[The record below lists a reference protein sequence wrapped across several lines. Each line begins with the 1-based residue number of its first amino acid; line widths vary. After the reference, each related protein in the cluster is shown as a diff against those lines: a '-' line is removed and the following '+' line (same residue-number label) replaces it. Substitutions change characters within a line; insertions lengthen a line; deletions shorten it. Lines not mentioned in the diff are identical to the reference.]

1 MKRRPSDRLQV
12 GDIDSTIAYE
22 QRGSEWVLFRYVQG
36 QAPGEADQAYFSS
49 VQKCHEAFCK
59 ALHDRAD
66 LIETMYAP
74 EADDSG
80 TRRKITEFLEDI
92 PNQMGNT

>member
-1 MKRRPSDRLQV
+1 MQV

-36 QAPGEADQAYFSS
+36 EAPGTQDQAYFSS
-49 VQKCHEAFCK
+49 VIKCHEAWVE
-59 ALHDRAD
+59 ALQERLD
-66 LIETMYAP
+66 LVATMYAP

-80 TRRKITEFLEDI
+80 TRLRISEFLSDI